1 MTCRYL
7 TKTNVICRTAV
18 KTEHHPTAVNPTI
31 RRLLE
36 TYSYNAM
43 LNLFCRKL
51 DGYKYGGV
59 FKVRQPLLL
68 IRDPEIVK
76 NVLVKDFN
84 SFHDNDIES
93 GPDVDPVFGRNP
105 FVLTGER

>member
-1 MTCRYL
+1 
-7 TKTNVICRTAV
+7 
-18 KTEHHPTAVNPTI
+18 
-31 RRLLE
+31 
-36 TYSYNAM
+36 M

-59 FKVRQPLLL
+59 FKFGQPMLL

-84 SFHDNDIES
+84 SFHDNDIEMD
-93 GPDVDPVFGRNP
+93 PDVDPVFGRNP
-105 FVLTGER
+105 FLLTGER

>member
-1 MTCRYL
+1 
-7 TKTNVICRTAV
+7 
-18 KTEHHPTAVNPTI
+18 
-31 RRLLE
+31 
-36 TYSYNAM
+36 M

-59 FKVRQPLLL
+59 FNLRQPELL
-68 IRDPEIVK
+68 IRDPEIIK
-76 NVLVKDFN
+76 SVLVKEFN

-93 GPDVDPVFGRNP
+93 VADVDPVFGRNP

>member
-1 MTCRYL
+1 M
-7 TKTNVICRTAV
+7 TKTDVICRKAV
-18 KTEHHPTAVNPTI
+18 KTKDHPTAVNPTI

-36 TYSYNAM
+36 TYRYTVM
-43 LNLFCRKL
+43 LNLFFRKL
-51 DGYKYGGV
+51 DGFKYGGM
-59 FKVRQPLLL
+59 FKLRQPMLL

-76 NVLVKDFN
+76 SVLVKDFN

-93 GPDVDPVFGRNP
+93 GPDVDPLFGRNP

>member
-1 MTCRYL
+1 
-7 TKTNVICRTAV
+7 
-18 KTEHHPTAVNPTI
+18 
-31 RRLLE
+31 
-36 TYSYNAM
+36 M

-59 FKVRQPLLL
+59 FNFGQPMLL

-76 NVLVKDFN
+76 NVLVKDF
-84 SFHDNDIES
+84 SRFHDNYIES
-93 GPDVDPVFGRNP
+93 GLDADPLFGRNP